1 MPKKPGHRPVR
12 SSSPAGAPTSRRRVV
27 PRPTT
32 SFPVSSAEPKVTPP
46 PARVAPTEPA
56 ARPTPMMARPE
67 TSGRVTPLSARVPR
81 VPRSSAMSMST
92 DYSYVMSDL
101 RRIGLL
107 AVVAFAILGGLT
119 LVIH

>member
-1 MPKKPGHRPVR
+1 
-12 SSSPAGAPTSRRRVV
+12 
-27 PRPTT
+27 
-32 SFPVSSAEPKVTPP
+32 
-46 PARVAPTEPA
+46 
-56 ARPTPMMARPE
+56 
-67 TSGRVTPLSARVPR
+67 
-81 VPRSSAMSMST
+81 MSMST